1 MTYKVKSVNILGSDM
16 DCLVFTPESAGPF
29 PGVVVAQHIPNAHDG
44 LEADPFTIDIGNK
57 FVAKGYACVI
67 PFIFHWWPAGT
78 DLATKRAEWDDA
90 KTLAD
95 LDAACDLLQSIDG
108 IDPDRIA
115 ILGHCW
121 GGRMAWLGACHNS
134 QYKVLGTLY
143 GGRIKVG
150 MGKGNPPPIDLVNQ
164 MNCAV
169 IGIFGKDDG
178 NPSPEDVVDLEA
190 ALVGAGT
197 NYEFHSYEG
206 AGHGFQDFVSEDR
219 YHPEAT
225 KDSWTKICDFFDAR
239 LQSRSP

>member
-1 MTYKVKSVNILGSDM
+1 MTYVVKTVNVWGSDM

-90 KTLAD
+90 KTVAD
-95 LDAACDLLQSIDG
+95 LDAAYGLLEEIDG
-108 IDPDRIA
+108 IDTDRIA
-115 ILGHCW
+115 IMGHCW

-134 QYKVLGTLY
+134 KYKVLGTLY
-143 GGRIKVG
+143 GGRIKIG

-197 NYEFHSYEG
+197 NYEFHNYEG

-225 KDSWTKICDFFDAR
+225 KDSWTKIFDFFDAR